1 MKAEVEMPKR
11 KIEKSVISTDLST
24 ISDSSKP
31 TDSSVTTFTREYGSP
46 EPTSSPSDAFS
57 TSSSLGQTTMFFPHP
72 YNCDDDPVFSYD
84 TNIFCPLGF
93 HGDRCEFYPFTGQ
106 CQNGTIWNGKEC
118 VCAQGFFG
126 YQCKSLV
133 DSFFLEIPEIINA
146 TLGVT
151 VKVTNKNFTKDL
163 NNISSPDYWN
173 FTQLFKSQMDK
184 AYMGK
189 DFPQYRGVIIRRL
202 FNGSVVVEH
211 DVIMEANYTSE
222 FEELFANLSKLIKV
236 KIMNETKRLSGD
248 SEECRASSHLCFSE
262 EATIVSENVML
273 GFDLKEQCTQKAAKD
288 YAQFYFVDELD
299 GKLACVTKCTSG
311 TKLQLNCNEGE
322 CQLQRSGP
330 RCLCPTSDTHW
341 YWGET
346 CALST
351 SKSLVYGSVGAVGA
365 LLVVMVVILTVFL
378 GRSQRKLHRQEYNL
392 WQGEDLPGGF
402 QNTGIWEDEN
412 LKEDR
417 FTLENIYSHFQPS
430 LENVDPTTELHIQ
443 RPRVLT
449 TAHSCLAMLLLGRLH
464 SGEEP
469 GLWGASKL
477 AFLSLL
483 PLQKENKNSDLSGL
497 EG

>member
-1 MKAEVEMPKR
+1 MGPGMG
-11 KIEKSVISTDLST
+11 
-24 ISDSSKP
+24 DS
-31 TDSSVTTFTREYGSP
+31 
-46 EPTSSPSDAFS
+46 
-57 TSSSLGQTTMFFPHP
+57 
-72 YNCDDDPVFSYD
+72 
-84 TNIFCPLGF
+84 IFCPLGF
-93 HGDRCEFYPFTGQ
+93 HGDRCEFYPLTGQ

-392 WQGEDLPGGF
+392 WQGEDLSGGF

-417 FTLENIYSHFQPS
+417 FALENIYSHFQPS

-449 TAHSCLAMLLLGRLH
+449 TA
-464 SGEEP
+464 
-469 GLWGASKL
+469 
-477 AFLSLL
+477 
-483 PLQKENKNSDLSGL
+483 Q
-497 EG
+497 